1 MEDQLILAII
11 TFFLSVSGW
20 LKSHSEIQSVKRDRE
35 STKVERDTRMAV
47 VEQKNVELEKRLDAG
62 ETRFSKIEDK
72 LDKTNMLLS
81 QLVGMF
87 KATLRAKS
95 HQPEDL

>member
-1 MEDQLILAII
+1 MDEQLIAAIVAVLLAAA
-11 TFFLSVSGW
+11 GW
-20 LKSHSEIQSVKRDRE
+20 LKSHSEVQSVKRDRE
-35 STKVERDTRMAV
+35 STKVERDTKMAV
-47 VEQKNVELEKRLDAG
+47 MEQKNQELEKRLDNAEMRTG
-62 ETRFSKIEDK
+62 KIEDK

-95 HQPEDL
+95 HQPEDI